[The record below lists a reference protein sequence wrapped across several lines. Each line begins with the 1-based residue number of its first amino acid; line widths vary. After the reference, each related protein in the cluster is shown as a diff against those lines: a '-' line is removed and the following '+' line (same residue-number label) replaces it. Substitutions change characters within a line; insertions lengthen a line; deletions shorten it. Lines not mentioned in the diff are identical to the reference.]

1 MRLWKRKKMRSLLMI
16 IDGLGDDSFAVWQ
29 GRTPFEKAVHLNM
42 DKLMEQGSLQKIS
55 ICENDLAPESCSC
68 ILRLLGVAKED
79 MPQNRAYLELLANG
93 RDISEYEMVLRCNL
107 VAADEAGYL
116 VAFNGAGL
124 TALQMEEAAKIC
136 DDILKDIEFIH
147 LSEYR
152 NLLIMNKEN
161 NVLASKIKPPH
172 ESVGEHLEELLS
184 EIKGSSLSV
193 KYFLQEAE
201 ARLKKFAHDGV
212 HYALYPWGVSQRQSL
227 PSFYNL
233 HKLRGGAVCK
243 AEIVRGIGKALGM
256 EVLVPKNA
264 TGDVDT
270 DLFAKAEAT
279 VELLKQYDFVL
290 AHFNG
295 TDEAAHRYDALE
307 KVAFIERIDK
317 EFLGAVLAAV
327 QEPIKIVICGDH
339 VTSSVSGKH
348 DRGEVPV
355 IAWRNGEATNK
366 LENYQDIIKFLMK
379 ECD

>member
-1 MRLWKRKKMRSLLMI
+1 MRSLLMI
-16 IDGLGDDSFAVWQ
+16 IDGLGDDSFAAWQ

-42 DKLMEQGSLQKIS
+42 DKLIGEGSLQEIS

-107 VAADEAGYL
+107 VAVDEAGYL
-116 VAFNGAGL
+116 AGFNGTGL

-152 NLLIMNKEN
+152 NLLIMDKEAK
-161 NVLASKIKPPH
+161 VLTAKIKPPH

-184 EIKGSSLSV
+184 EIKTSSLSV

-201 ARLKKFAHDGV
+201 ERLKRFAHAGL
-212 HYALYPWGVSQRQSL
+212 HYALYPWGVSQRQTL

-256 EVLVPKNA
+256 EVLVPKNT

-270 DLFAKAEAT
+270 DLFSKAEVT
-279 VELLKQYDFVL
+279 LELLEQYDFVV

-317 EFLGAVLAAV
+317 EFLGTVLGAV
-327 QEPIKIVICGDH
+327 QEPLKIVICGDH
-339 VTSSVSGKH
+339 VTSSVTGKH
-348 DRGEVPV
+348 DRGKVPV
-355 IAWRNGEATNK
+355 IAWRAGEATNK
-366 LENYQDIIKFLMK
+366 LEDYQDIIKFLMK